1 MLASSSRS
9 CSGACTHDAM
19 ETVRAARMCAR
30 APGDAPAV
38 RSGISW
44 RGCSTQRLWSMHTRC
59 HGDSTQP
66 LACVRACAPD
76 DKQPCSSH
84 TRNTQPFFFLQVE
97 VEPPFSPPASLVLS
111 FHCDANLYKSDLQS
125 FAKTTFARN
134 PRRARPALPAT
145 PGRGQSQGYGLS
157 RGHGLCQTLD
167 SENERSAD
175 DDTQFLLWSISLYM
189 PRDSPVRGR
198 SGACQCKFTL
208 LHHDNIHTCDISH
221 FCSIICGAI
230 VSESVTIVPPLP
242 ANQSRLVAC

>member
-1 MLASSSRS
+1 MLARRGAAAPAHAHMPPWRQYALLACAHAHRATRQLCAAAYHGVGAAHSA
-9 CSGACTHDAM
+9 SGVCTHDAT
-19 ETVRAARMCAR
+19 ETAHS
-30 APGDAPAV
+30 
-38 RSGISW
+38 RS
-44 RGCSTQRLWSMHTRC
+44 HV
-59 HGDSTQP
+59 
-66 LACVRACAPD
+66 CVHAHLTT
-76 DKQPCSSH
+76 SSH
-84 TRNTQPFFFLQVE
+84 ARRTHELHNIFFFCRLKL
-97 VEPPFSPPASLVLS
+97 SLRSHRLRASG
-111 FHCDANLYKSDLQS
+111 FHANLYKSDLQS

-175 DDTQFLLWSISLYM
+175 DDTQFLLWSINLYM

-198 SGACQCKFTL
+198 SGACQCKLTL

>member
-44 RGCSTQRLWSMHTRC
+44 SGC
-59 HGDSTQP
+59 STQP

-76 DKQPCSSH
+76 DQQPCSSH
-84 TRNTQPFFFLQVE
+84 TRTTQHFFFLQVE

-111 FHCDANLYKSDLQS
+111 LHCDANLFKSDLQS
-125 FAKTTFARN
+125 VSKTTFARD

-145 PGRGQSQGYGLS
+145 SGRGQSQGYGLS
-157 RGHGLCQTLD
+157 RGHGLCHTLD

-175 DDTQFLLWSISLYM
+175 DDTQFLHWSINLYM

-198 SGACQCKFTL
+198 SGACQCKLTL
-208 LHHDNIHTCDISH
+208 LHHDNIHTSICDISH
-221 FCSIICGAI
+221 FCSIICGAK